1 MPKKTAGEAG
11 GAAGGA
17 EDKAPARKSR
27 ASGKK
32 TRKASSAASPASA
45 AAPALRVK
53 QIRSGIGHAA
63 TYRRTLEALGLKHHQ
78 DEVVVPDHPAVRGML
93 RKVWN
98 LVSVR
103 PVEG

>member
-1 MPKKTAGEAG
+1 MPEKKKAVKAE
-11 GAAGGA
+11 GA
-17 EDKAPARKSR
+17 EKKKAPARKR
-27 ASGKK
+27 ATAKK
-32 TRKASSAASPASA
+32 TAQEPGAGPAGA
-45 AAPALRVK
+45 RLRVK

-63 TYRRTLEALGLKHHQ
+63 TYRRTLAALGLKHHQ
-78 DEVVVPDHPAVRGML
+78 DEVVVRDHPAVRGML